1 MGQQRVDLSQRWSCE
16 NGHAF
21 IVEAGLVQNRYTEE
35 VFIHC
40 PECGIPVGGFGSAYP
55 REWLPSELK
64 QWPPQ

>member
-21 IVEAGLVQNRYTEE
+21 IVEAGLVQSRYTEE

-40 PECGIPVGGFGSAYP
+40 PECGILSVFVQSWTSASRKDKRP
-55 REWLPSELK
+55 DE
-64 QWPPQ
+64 